1 MGLRGLPYSSCST
14 RALSDTER
22 YPLKIKDLIVMDVAP
37 DRGPMRVDWLPDY
50 KREMKLPNLAM
61 AGDRFYAPAGHSET
75 FAEYQGCVMSIDP
88 SGRGKD
94 ETGYAILKML
104 NGYLFVV
111 AAGGIQGGYDDPTLM
126 QLAKMAA

>member
-1 MGLRGLPYSSCST
+1 M
-14 RALSDTER
+14 
-22 YPLKIKDLIVMDVAP
+22 K
-37 DRGPMRVDWLPDY
+37 VDWLPDY

-104 NGYLFVV
+104 NGFLYVV
-111 AAGGIQGGYDDPTLM
+111 AAGGYREAMRSHPYASWRRWLISTGSTMSSSRLTSVTACSPN
-126 QLAKMAA
+126 